1 MTPINPFSAVNSA
14 TAATSTTNKKSGLGG
29 LGGEDFI
36 KLLTAQLNNQDPTAP
51 VDNSQMIAQLAQFSS
66 LSATNSIKDTLSSI
80 SGKLDRLLP
89 GATVSPS

>member
-1 MTPINPFSAVNSA
+1 MTPINPFSAANSA
-14 TAATSTTNKKSGLGG
+14 STAAVSSVAKKGGLGG

-51 VDNSQMIAQLAQFSS
+51 VDNAQMIAQLAQFSS

-80 SGKLDRLLP
+80 SGKLDRILP
-89 GATVSPS
+89 GNAA